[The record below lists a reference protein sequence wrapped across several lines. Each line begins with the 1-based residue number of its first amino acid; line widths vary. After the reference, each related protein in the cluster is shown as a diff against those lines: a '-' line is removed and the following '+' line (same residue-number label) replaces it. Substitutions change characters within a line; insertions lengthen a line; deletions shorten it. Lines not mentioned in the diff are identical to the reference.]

1 MTYPAAV
8 NLPFNRTVLDDGL
21 VIDPHAADDGPGYW
35 VIIKDNALV
44 VRDGALPEGAP
55 PSWMATKEPPLV
67 VGRWLGRPLRVARL
81 ARDAAVVPPFALEA
95 FNAVEERLDDR
106 TLTVG
111 GVARQVLHWELQSG
125 FCSRCASRM
134 ERIAGS
140 WGKRC
145 PGCGTEHYPHI
156 HPCMIVLVRR
166 GDEFLLVRKPEWAPG
181 RYGLVAGFLDFGEA
195 LEECVVREVQEE
207 TGISVANVR
216 YVGSQNWP
224 FPSQLMAG
232 FIADYAGGDIVV
244 QQDELEDARWFKRE
258 EFPVLPPRR
267 SIARWIIDT
276 FAR

>member
-1 MTYPAAV
+1 MKYPAAV
-8 NLPFNRTVLDDGL
+8 NLPFNRTVLDNGL
-21 VIDPHAADDGPGYW
+21 IIDPRGADDGPGYW
-35 VIIKDNALV
+35 VIIRDNALV
-44 VRDGALPEGAP
+44 VRDGSLPEGDLPSGMEANAP
-55 PSWMATKEPPLV
+55 PVV
-67 VGRWLGRPLRVARL
+67 VGRWLGRPLRVVQL
-81 ARDAAVVPPFALEA
+81 GRDAVIEPTFAAEP
-95 FNAVEERLDDR
+95 FNAVEDRLDDR

-111 GVARQVLHWELQSG
+111 GVARQVFHWERQSG
-125 FCSRCASRM
+125 FCSRCGGRT

-145 PGCGTEHYPHI
+145 PGCRAEHYPHI

-195 LEECVVREVQEE
+195 LEECVVREVLEE
-207 TGISVANVR
+207 TGISASNVR

-232 FIADYAGGDIVV
+232 FVADYAGGDITV
-244 QQDELEDARWFKRE
+244 QQDELEDARWFRRE

-267 SIARWIIDT
+267 SIARWIIDSY
-276 FAR
+276 AQ